1 MDEARYAGRM
11 AVTESSPGMPPDTLL
26 SLPIVGATTV
36 EDAVFYTAVG
46 LFKVVGLVSWPT
58 AVLFGTAHALHQRAR
73 NVVRTGAVGEAR
85 EGLLEA
91 ADEIL

>member
-1 MDEARYAGRM
+1 M
-11 AVTESSPGMPPDTLL
+11 AISKSSPEDAPDALF
-26 SLPIVGATTV
+26 SLPLLGATTV

-58 AVLFGTAHALHQRAR
+58 AALFGTAHALHQRTR
-73 NVVRTGAVGEAR
+73 NVIRTGEVAEVRA
-85 EGLLEA
+85 GLLEA